1 MGSYQSVDVFVLD
14 NTPAHEPVV
23 GMLVRVFSTSG
34 GFFTQE
40 VTDADGHAG
49 FTLWSQEYDLRFYKQ
64 GAQVSQPQRVSISET
79 VANEFNVSATVFV
92 HPLANDPRLCR
103 ASGFFRDIS
112 GAPQKNVDMSFM
124 GEFNPILLEGAA
136 VLSERRTIRT
146 DGDGYACIDLIRC
159 AKYLVTLQGL
169 EDQQRKASV
178 PDLPSANLP
187 DLLFTIVEE
196 IIFDPS
202 GPYTMAVG
210 EILDITPTVVGSN
223 QVPLEGTAT
232 GDVRWYSSDET
243 IISVSFDATQLHV
256 LALAAG
262 TAQILAERN
271 DKSII
276 SIPDSGIQGIPQSVT
291 VT

>member
-1 MGSYQSVDVFVLD
+1 MGSYQSVDVYVLD

-23 GMLVRVFSTSG
+23 GMLVRVFNTSG

-40 VTDADGHAG
+40 VTDSDGHAG
-49 FTLWSQEYDLRFYKQ
+49 FTLWSQEYDLRFYKA
-64 GAQVSQPQRVSISET
+64 GVQVKQPQRISISET
-79 VANEFNVSATVFV
+79 LANEFNISATVFV
-92 HPLANDPRLCR
+92 HPVANDPRLCR
-103 ASGFFRDIS
+103 ASGYFRDIS
-112 GAPQKNVDMSFM
+112 GAPQPNVDMQFLA
-124 GEFNPILLEGAA
+124 EFNPILLEGAA

-169 EDQQRKASV
+169 EDEQRQVSV

-187 DLLFTIVEE
+187 DLLFTVVAE
-196 IIFDPS
+196 ITFDPE
-202 GPYTMAVG
+202 GPYIMAVG
-210 EILDITPTVVGSN
+210 EILDLTPTVIGSN

-243 IISVSFDATQLHV
+243 VLCVSFDATQLHI
-256 LALAAG
+256 LARAAG

-271 DKSII
+271 NKSII
-276 SIPDSGIQGIPQSVT
+276 SIPDTGIQGIPQTVT
-291 VT
+291 VA